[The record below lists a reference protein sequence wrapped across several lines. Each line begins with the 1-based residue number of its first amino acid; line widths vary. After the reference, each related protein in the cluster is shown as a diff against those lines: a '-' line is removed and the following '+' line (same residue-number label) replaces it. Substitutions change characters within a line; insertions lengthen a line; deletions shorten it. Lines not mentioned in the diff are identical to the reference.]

1 MKAADFWLNSSVNV
15 IADNGNG
22 CHPTGATPKS
32 EKDLKRN
39 KVLNFNIE

>member
-22 CHPTGATPKS
+22 CHPTGATTKS
-32 EKDLKRN
+32 ERILKEI
-39 KVLNFNIE
+39 KF